1 MHRWLLSFLM
11 LMPLPAVADDLLI
24 GLGYLNGLAGVNL
37 EWATEHNSFYAM
49 PAMYLDSGGFD
60 TDEPRWVA
68 GWRRKMERGLMSESG
83 FFTGLMAGDLGGE
96 RHYER
101 LGVGVELGHQWV
113 KPYSRWTVSA
123 GVGAIEALDCDE
135 YKAAIRCDTQEER
148 DNNDLDVE
156 PVVVLAIS
164 FSLRR

>member
-11 LMPLPAVADDLLI
+11 LMPVPAVADDLLI
-24 GLGYLNGLAGVNL
+24 GLGYLNGLAGLNL

-49 PAMYLDSGGFD
+49 PSVYLDSGGLD

-68 GWRRKMERGLMSESG
+68 GWRHKMERGLMSENG
-83 FFTGLMAGDLGGE
+83 FYTGLMAGDLGGE
-96 RHYER
+96 SHYER
-101 LGVGVELGHQWV
+101 LGVGVELGH
-113 KPYSRWTVSA
+113 
-123 GVGAIEALDCDE
+123 E
-135 YKAAIRCDTQEER
+135 EER

-156 PVVVLAIS
+156 PVVVLGIS

>member
-83 FFTGLMAGDLGGE
+83 FFTVGRRTYAYMAA
-96 RHYER
+96 Y
-101 LGVGVELGHQWV
+101 V
-113 KPYSRWTVSA
+113 RWATALS
-123 GVGAIEALDCDE
+123 GTLYFSKDTRAILD
-135 YKAAIRCDTQEER
+135 Q
-148 DNNDLDVE
+148 
-156 PVVVLAIS
+156 
-164 FSLRR
+164 

>member
-83 FFTGLMAGDLGGE
+83 FFTGLMAGTWA
-96 RHYER
+96 
-101 LGVGVELGHQWV
+101 VSVIMSAWV
-113 KPYSRWTVSA
+113 SVWSW
-123 GVGAIEALDCDE
+123 AI
-135 YKAAIRCDTQEER
+135 
-148 DNNDLDVE
+148 NG
-156 PVVVLAIS
+156 
-164 FSLRR
+164 